1 MEVVE
6 PTFRSAFS
14 LTIREKTFW
23 LLALLLTLALF
34 PRLGILTMR
43 GEETR
48 RALVAFEMQYF
59 DDYITPREQGE
70 LFQSNPR
77 AQ

>member
-1 MEVVE
+1 
-6 PTFRSAFS
+6 
-14 LTIREKTFW
+14 
-23 LLALLLTLALF
+23 
-34 PRLGILTMR
+34 MR

-70 LFQSNPR
+70 LFQSNPLKFL
-77 AQ
+77 ADVGKHTCVW